1 MRSLALDLDP
11 RAVATYD
18 FPEAAQYLH
27 LPKSTVR
34 AWVCGQDGFEPL
46 ITPAGDHSPMLSF
59 INLVEIHMLAA
70 IRRVHKV
77 KMSNVRIA
85 LQTLGGSR
93 RLRPLASRELLTD
106 GVDLFVQ
113 NFGELVNLSMP
124 NQQVMAKVMS
134 AYLKRIDWEDSEPSA
149 LFPFSTANAL
159 DSRKSVMIDPRI
171 SFGRLVI
178 AGTGIPTEIVAER
191 FRAGESIDELAKD
204 YRRDRLEIEDVL
216 RFEPALAA

>member
-1 MRSLALDLDP
+1 MSTLSLGLDP

-46 ITPAGDHSPMLSF
+46 IDPASDHSPMLSF
-59 INLVEIHMLAA
+59 INLVEVHMLAA

-77 KMSNVRIA
+77 KMPNVRIA
-85 LQTLGGSR
+85 LQNLVGR
-93 RLRPLASRELLTD
+93 HPLASHRLETD
-106 GVDLFVQ
+106 GVDLFVRT
-113 NFGELVNLSMP
+113 FGELVNLSKP
-124 NQQVMAKVMS
+124 NQQFMIEVMS
-134 AYLKRIDWEDSEPSA
+134 AYLRRIGWEDDKA
-149 LFPFSTANAL
+149 AVLFPFPTANVL
-159 DSRKSVMIDPRI
+159 DARKSVMIDPRI

-178 AGTGIPTEIVAER
+178 TGTGIATELVVER

>member
-1 MRSLALDLDP
+1 MSALTLDLEP
-11 RAVATYD
+11 RAIATYD
-18 FPEAAQYLH
+18 FSEAAQYLH

-46 ITPAGDHSPMLSF
+46 IVPASDHGPMLSF

-70 IRRVHKV
+70 IRRIHKV
-77 KMSNVRIA
+77 KMPKVRIA
-85 LQTLGGSR
+85 LQHLGGPH
-93 RLRPLASRELLTD
+93 PLASYRLETD
-106 GVDLFVQ
+106 GVDLFVRMV
-113 NFGELVNLSMP
+113 GELVNLSKP
-124 NQQVMAKVMS
+124 NQKIMVDVMS
-134 AYLKRIDWEDSEPSA
+134 AYLKRIRWEDDKAAA
-149 LFPFSTANAL
+149 LFPFPTANVL
-159 DSRKSVMIDPRI
+159 DGRKSVMIDPRI

-178 AGTGIPTEIVAER
+178 SGTGIATEIVVER

>member
-1 MRSLALDLDP
+1 MSALTLGSD
-11 RAVATYD
+11 AHAIATYD

-34 AWVCGQDGFEPL
+34 AWVCGQDGFEAL
-46 ITPAGDHSPMLSF
+46 ITPASDHSPMLSF

-77 KMSNVRIA
+77 KMPNVRHA
-85 LQTLGGSR
+85 LQNLGGPH
-93 RLRPLASRELLTD
+93 PLASHRLETD
-106 GVDLFVQ
+106 GVDLFVRIL
-113 NFGELVNLSMP
+113 GELVNLSAP
-124 NQQVMAKVMS
+124 NQQVMASVMS
-134 AYLKRIDWEDSEPSA
+134 AYLKRIRWEDNKA
-149 LFPFSTANAL
+149 AVLFPFPTASFL
-159 DSRKSVMIDPRI
+159 DDRKSVMIDPRI

-178 AGTGIPTEIVAER
+178 TGTGIATELIVER
-191 FRAGESIDELAKD
+191 FRAGESIDELAQD